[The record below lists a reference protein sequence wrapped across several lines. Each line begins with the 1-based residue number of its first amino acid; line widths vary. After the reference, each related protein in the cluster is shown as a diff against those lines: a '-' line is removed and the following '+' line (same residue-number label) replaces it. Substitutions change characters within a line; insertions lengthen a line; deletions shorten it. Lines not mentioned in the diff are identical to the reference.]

1 MQKPFTQW
9 LTEQLKPDEERDLA
23 KGELLFRAGQSVS
36 KLYLVLN
43 GEIHLVRPLSH
54 GSTLTIH
61 RALANSI
68 LAEASMF
75 APHYH
80 CDAVA
85 QCNSRLLCYNRQK
98 VQQQLRSQ
106 PGFSES
112 LSVQLSAEI
121 LSLRTKLE
129 LANIQSADERLLTWI
144 KLQLPPQ
151 TDTLTI
157 DRSFKSIASEL
168 GLAHETLYRSLKRLE
183 ELRLIQRQPDT
194 IVLLPEYSKQ

>member
-9 LTEQLKPDEERDLA
+9 LTEQLKPGEERDLT
-23 KGELLFRAGQSVS
+23 KGEVLFRSGQSVS
-36 KLYLVLN
+36 KLYLVLS
-43 GEIHLVRPLSH
+43 GEIHLVRSLSH
-54 GSTLTIH
+54 GSTLTIQ
-61 RALANSI
+61 RALADSI
-68 LAEASMF
+68 LAEASVF
-75 APHYH
+75 AQSYH

-106 PGFSES
+106 PDFAES
-112 LSVQLSAEI
+112 LSVQLSGEI

-151 TDTLTI
+151 TNILTI
-157 DRSFKSIASEL
+157 DRSFKSVASEL
-168 GLAHETLYRSLKRLE
+168 GLAHETLYRSLKQLE
-183 ELRLIQRQPDT
+183 DLKVIQRQPGT
-194 IVLLPEYSKQ
+194 IVLLPDNPKP